1 MAVKKSSEG
10 HRQRLLWCSFITTS
24 VVSQTRVKRIWPQQ
38 LNLFPFEALKE
49 AVRKIQKPKIAEI
62 NLGVLAY
69 LEA

>member
-1 MAVKKSSEG
+1 VDSKANQLPLKFPESAQKEVRKNISALTAG
-10 HRQRLLWCSFITTS
+10 YLT
-24 VVSQTRVKRIWPQQ
+24 QQ